1 MSNLVSINEFDIVYI
16 SYDEPNAD
24 ENYDNLLEKCPWAK
38 RSHGVWGSDAAH
50 KAAAALSETERFITV
65 DADNI
70 VNEDFFNIEIDMDQ
84 VRDNDVISFAAKNI
98 VNGLVYGNG
107 GIKMWPVEVV
117 NRMRTHEAAPENDK
131 RAQVDFCWN
140 INYVQ
145 MNNWYSWVHN
155 NGSPL
160 QAWRAGF
167 REGVKM
173 GLENGDVV
181 DPEKLKYIH
190 RENYRRLMVWMTV
203 GEDVTNG
210 LWAMYG
216 ARLGCYMTNIE
227 RHSWDWKNVRDFDWL
242 SNYFKTELAPQFE
255 KDGDQLC
262 PRTGME
268 WNSNLLKE
276 ETVRLGDALRG
287 ELDLEIAD
295 IGVSGSRFWKT
306 VYRNPS
312 RLGPQVKEQDVLDS
326 IEGN

>member
-24 ENYDNLLEKCPWAK
+24 ENYDDLLEKCPWAK

-50 KAAAALSETERFITV
+50 KAAAALSDTERFITV

-70 VNEDFFNIEIDMDQ
+70 VNDDFFNIEIDMDQ

-181 DPEKLKYIH
+181 DPDDIKKIH

-216 ARLGCYMTNIE
+216 ARLGCHMTNIE
-227 RHSWDWKNVRDFDWL
+227 RHGWDWKNVRDFDWL

-255 KDGDQLC
+255 TGGDQLC

-268 WNSNLLKE
+268 WNSSLLKE

-306 VYRNPS
+306 VYRNPA
-312 RLGPQVKEQDVLDS
+312 RLGPQVTEQQVVDT
-326 IEGN
+326 IEQ